1 MQGLLCKA
9 EVRRAGC
16 PITLLTYR
24 VLLFV
29 LILFWS
35 SFFRLG
41 GAWLGGCRG
50 GGGGGG
56 CVAVESGFGWLV
68 MRRWS
73 VIVML
78 RKGLLGGLACQ
89 RVQGLVFVCIRGL
102 RVALCGALRLIVW

>member
-1 MQGLLCKA
+1 MQGGSQEGWLSDHFAHVSCSPFRFDSLL
-9 EVRRAGC
+9 V
-16 PITLLTYR
+16 
-24 VLLFV
+24 FV
-29 LILFWS
+29 LQVGWCLAGWVQ
-35 SFFRLG
+35 G
-41 GAWLGGCRG
+41 W
-50 GGGGGG
+50 GGGG